1 MAVATVEDAA
11 AAVVD
16 AAAVVAAAG
25 SVIGAS
31 VEVTGGNDVVD
42 DASVGTGPAP
52 PVAFS
57 VVEPTVVVTVASKS
71 ESVVLVSDA
80 AAVDVLARHR
90 LVCALQSHWIAWP
103 PVHRWLCVC
112 WGWGGVG
119 REVRQYKTSMQSPT
133 VKCAVNIAT
142 SYQSQRQRAC
152 MGIAACI
159 CCSYQYVECVFV
171 FSH

>member
-112 WGWGGVG
+112 WGWGGKGGPSIQNQHAVTD
-119 REVRQYKTSMQSPT
+119 RQVRRKYSHIIPESTTACVYGDCSMHMLFIS
-133 VKCAVNIAT
+133 VC
-142 SYQSQRQRAC
+142 
-152 MGIAACI
+152 
-159 CCSYQYVECVFV
+159 
-171 FSH
+171 